1 MKYEI
6 EIKLSLYEILLQS
19 LNVPSIWI
27 YRGPYQ
33 RCPDPLILISR
44 YTTANISIEICRNLL
59 LCWFSVLID
68 FLMNFFLTIKWI
80 QLRLYVDLMIYTRKS
95 NVAYWFFDLLW
106 FYWLLFKFE
115 LKAKHNYK
123 IKITA
128 KLTVSMRQTIKII
141 SVILS
146 LKMVI
151 IRNKFKIFN
160 LPIFR
165 ELNNRDFM
173 LCHRRSINII
183 FLFFYK
189 INYTVTVFFFNL
201 MTLIKS
207 IQFSQ
212 KYILL

>member
-6 EIKLSLYEILLQS
+6 EIKFSLYEILSKS

-33 RCPDPLILISR
+33 RCPEPLILISR

-68 FLMNFFLTIKWI
+68 FLMNFFLTIKWK

-128 KLTVSMRQTIKII
+128 KLTDSMRQTIKII

-151 IRNKFKIFN
+151 IRNF
-160 LPIFR
+160 
-165 ELNNRDFM
+165 
-173 LCHRRSINII
+173 I

-189 INYTVTVFFFNL
+189 INYTVTVFFNFDDINQIDTIFTKIYPL
-201 MTLIKS
+201 VKILYNTEVFIKQS
-207 IQFSQ
+207 LEKWKSG
-212 KYILL
+212 